1 MFDYEGYMNSALE
14 QLSHMLEIS
23 NAVSEIKNNKSK
35 YPEFDFWVPGYDAE
49 GWAEK
54 AIKDYSKVMEGNFDN
69 APAVFKLIVMRHY
82 RKLSQKWR
90 KAGKGDLINSTEFAE
105 ELARI
110 VKELHPE
117 FFKGNAN

>member
-1 MFDYEGYMNSALE
+1 MNSALE
-14 QLSHMLEIS
+14 QLSNMLAIDS
-23 NAVSEIKNNKSK
+23 AISEIKENKSK

-54 AIKDYSKVMEGNFDN
+54 AIKDYNKIMEGNFDN
-69 APAVFKLIVMRHY
+69 TPIVFKLIVMRHY

-90 KAGKGDLINSTEFAE
+90 KAGKGDSINSTEFAE
-105 ELARI
+105 ELARV

-117 FFKGNAN
+117 FFKGNVIN

>member
-1 MFDYEGYMNSALE
+1 MFDYENYMNSALE

-90 KAGKGDLINSTEFAE
+90 KAGKGDLINSTEFAN
-105 ELARI
+105 ELAYI

-117 FFKGNAN
+117 FFKT